1 MGKNTQVF
9 LRGEEHPTVWQGGED
24 GADESARGSGSER

>member
-9 LRGEEHPTVWQGGED
+9 LRGEDHPTVRQGGED
-24 GADESARGSGSER
+24 GAEESASGGVGER